1 MKYKRY
7 FIVIFTL
14 FISFISLNRL
24 NAIEIKNTN
33 IELNK
38 ITVTLARDQKPD
50 VIEDTQKGNTTPN
63 TSNNSSSGG
72 GAWCEDFNQVWYIF
86 GIIIQVIY
94 VVTPLLLIV
103 TGSITMINAMM
114 QKDAGAI
121 KKAQSALVNK
131 IIAAVVIFLMVSIVK
146 MVVGLVAT
154 DGWTSCANCAFNP
167 SGANCGIEKV
177 PTGE

>member
-1 MKYKRY
+1 
-7 FIVIFTL
+7 
-14 FISFISLNRL
+14 
-24 NAIEIKNTN
+24 
-33 IELNK
+33 
-38 ITVTLARDQKPD
+38 
-50 VIEDTQKGNTTPN
+50 
-63 TSNNSSSGG
+63 
-72 GAWCEDFNQVWYIF
+72 
-86 GIIIQVIY
+86 
-94 VVTPLLLIV
+94 
-103 TGSITMINAMM
+103 MINAMM